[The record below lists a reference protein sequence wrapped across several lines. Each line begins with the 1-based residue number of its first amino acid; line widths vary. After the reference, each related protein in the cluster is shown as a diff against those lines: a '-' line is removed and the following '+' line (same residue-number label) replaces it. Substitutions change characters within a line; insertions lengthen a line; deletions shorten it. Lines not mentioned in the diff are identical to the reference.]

1 MALNTSRNKRKHTE
15 IEEDEKDMP
24 FSDEE
29 GTVVDGIFIPAPI
42 KPVTCHISKTRLV
55 ITKITNNFF
64 KSYADSVILGPFS
77 KVSFLLSINLYSA

>member
-1 MALNTSRNKRKHTE
+1 MALNTSIDKRVLM
-15 IEEDEKDMP
+15 EENAEDMR

-29 GTVVDGIFIPAPI
+29 GTVVDDIFIPAPI

-64 KSYADSVILGPFS
+64 KSYADNVILGPFS
-77 KVSFLLSINLYSA
+77 KVS